1 MKRFFC
7 ILMIISILPVVLACS
22 KNDAKES
29 ETETEMDY
37 KINAIILEIEN
48 NSILVD
54 TQDENASGEYRVNI
68 GNITKYYNEE
78 RKEIVKEDLKQ
89 GDKITILF
97 NGQVA
102 RSLPPQIFAQEI
114 ILK

>member
-7 ILMIISILPVVLACS
+7 ILIVVLILPMLFACS
-22 KNDAKES
+22 TNDTKES

-37 KINAIILEIEN
+37 KINATILEIEN
-48 NSILVD
+48 SSILVD
-54 TQDENASGEYRVNI
+54 TEDENASGEYRVNI

-78 RKEIVKEDLKQ
+78 RKEIAKEDLKQ